1 MEIGIFAKTWT
12 RYKQMEEIFKE
23 AQNQGIK
30 SFQFNMCVA
39 GQQTLPDIYDP
50 HLIDKIFCLSKK
62 YNIKLAA
69 MSGTFNLL
77 DDERFEENLK
87 KAEYLMQAC
96 EEIRIPVLT
105 LCTGTRSKESMWTW
119 HPENGT
125 EEVWNI
131 MKEKL
136 DKLISVAEKYK
147 IILGIEPEISNVVSS
162 PQRARKLL
170 EEMGTPVLKIIMD
183 AANLFLPG
191 EKVSNEKIKEAVDL
205 LKEDIVLVHAK
216 DCVISGEKIFYRAA
230 GKGQIDFEYYIKCL
244 KKIRYG
250 GSVILHGLP
259 EDEIS
264 YSVNFLRKW
273 IE

>member
-96 EEIRIPVLT
+96 EALRIPVLT

-162 PQRARKLL
+162 TQRARKLL

-216 DCVISGEKIFYRAA
+216 DCIMSDGKIFYRAA
-230 GKGQIDFEYYIKCL
+230 GKGQIDFEYYMDCL
-244 KKIRYG
+244 KKIGYG
-250 GSVILHGLP
+250 GSVILHGLT
-259 EDEIS
+259 EEEVS

>member
-1 MEIGIFAKTWT
+1 
-12 RYKQMEEIFKE
+12 
-23 AQNQGIK
+23 
-30 SFQFNMCVA
+30 
-39 GQQTLPDIYDP
+39 
-50 HLIDKIFCLSKK
+50 
-62 YNIKLAA
+62 
-69 MSGTFNLL
+69 
-77 DDERFEENLK
+77 
-87 KAEYLMQAC
+87 MQAC
-96 EEIRIPVLT
+96 EALRIPVLT
-105 LCTGTRSKESMWTW
+105 LCTGTKSKESMWTW

-136 DKLISVAEKYK
+136 DKLISAAEKYK
-147 IILGIEPEISNVVSS
+147 IILGIEPEISNVIST
-162 PQRARKLL
+162 PQKARKLL
-170 EEMGTPVLKIIMD
+170 EEMKTPVLKIIMD

-216 DCVISGEKIFYRAA
+216 DCIMSDGKIFYRAA
-230 GKGQIDFEYYIKCL
+230 GKGQIDFEYYMDCL
-244 KKIRYG
+244 KKIGYG
-250 GSVILHGLP
+250 GSVILHGLT

>member
-96 EEIRIPVLT
+96 EALRIPVLT
-105 LCTGTRSKESMWTW
+105 LCTGTKSKESMWTW

-136 DKLISVAEKYK
+136 DKLISAAEKYK
-147 IILGIEPEISNVVSS
+147 IILGIEPEISNVIST
-162 PQRARKLL
+162 PQKARKLL
-170 EEMGTPVLKIIMD
+170 EEMKTPVLKIIMD

-216 DCVISGEKIFYRAA
+216 DCIMSDGKIFYRAA

-244 KKIRYG
+244 KKIGYG